1 MKEIK
6 LPAELVKLPHPW
18 GLTDSTERYEQL
30 ETLKHGSDEI
40 ETALDVLNR
49 CLRTLSRLSPPS
61 IDSIPESLMQYWDFS
76 AEWLAETMPT
86 FDDFEVMK
94 VCEQLKQYEID
105 SPSANLIEQ
114 LSSYWLW
121 WVTRDIYR
129 ATLSWLRDA
138 LREAGESPPAT
149 RFLSI
154 VRHYYWQVDESIKQ
168 SLLLA
173 SASIGWQK
181 ALPLLNSVEHNHS
194 TSPQLRQAA
203 QDYQQ
208 WINGSKTHAKTKRA
222 LDSTKRPAPQFALA
236 MAARAGD

>member
-6 LPAELVKLPHPW
+6 LPTELVKLPHPW

-30 ETLKHGSDEI
+30 ETLRYVSDSI
-40 ETALDVLNR
+40 ETALEVLNR
-49 CLRTLSRLSPPS
+49 CLRTLSRLSSPS
-61 IDSIPESLMQYWDFS
+61 CDSIPKSLMQYWDFS

-86 FDDFEVMK
+86 FDDFEVLK
-94 VCEQLKQYEID
+94 VSEQLKEYGID

-138 LREAGESPPAT
+138 LREAGDSSQAT

-154 VRHYYWQVDESIKQ
+154 VRRYNWQVDESIKQ

-173 SASIGWQK
+173 SASIGRYS

-194 TSPQLRQAA
+194 TCPQLRQAA

-208 WINGSKTHAKTKRA
+208 WILGPEGKTK
-222 LDSTKRPAPQFALA
+222 TKAVVRQTPQFVLT
-236 MAARAGD
+236 MAGAGD